1 MTAGP
6 EDASEGSPDEA
17 SRVELTVEHDGETTV
32 LSVPRGAN
40 LRRALL
46 DAGVSP
52 YTALT
57 ERLNCGGR
65 GLCAT
70 CGVRMLTPRAP
81 EHWHD
86 RLAAQFGYP
95 RLSCQLTVG
104 RPMHVRVPE
113 KLMWGGRDHDP
124 SE

>member
-6 EDASEGSPDEA
+6 GDASEESTDEE
-17 SRVELTVEHDGETTV
+17 SRVELTVELGGETTV

-40 LRRALL
+40 LRRVLL

-52 YTALT
+52 YTPLT

-70 CGVRMLTPRAP
+70 CGVRVLTPRAP

-95 RLSCQLTVG
+95 RLSCQLTVD

-113 KLMWGGRDHDP
+113 KLVWGGRDHDP
-124 SE
+124 SA